1 MTDDV
6 LVKRGPNGNVYHKQ
20 TDEGLPC
27 CGVNFNTEP
36 DEWEEWD
43 IEMAEAWKSP
53 CQNKECYAETAPQR
67 ESAND
72 RVNTSES
79 WPV

>member
-1 MTDDV
+1 MKDV
-6 LVKRGPNGNVYHKQ
+6 LVKRGPNGNVFHKP
-20 TDEGLPC
+20 TDEGLPQ
-27 CGVNFNTEP
+27 CGVNYNSDP

-43 IEMAEAWKSP
+43 REMAEAWKTP
-53 CQNKECYAETAPQR
+53 CQNAECYAETPPQ
-67 ESAND
+67 EDSAHD